1 MSKIKDIGW
10 TALGCLIPI
19 GLIIAVIFLI
29 HFGSSVAGSAIHA
42 LSLASGWV
50 TIIDLLIVLPLLM
63 FRRTRGLASTVLFLT
78 SYLFGL
84 TTWVYGFLVTYSFWG
99 IIGVL
104 LGVFVF
110 GVGVVPFGVI
120 AAALNGQWWV
130 VGGLLYGV
138 FITFGSRTLA
148 LYIAEKVDN
157 QVEIIPEPVLQIQG
171 THCGQCGA
179 EATDD
184 ALFCTSCGVTL
195 KEDNNKK

>member
-1 MSKIKDIGW
+1 MSKIKDLGW
-10 TALGCLIPI
+10 TALGCLFPI
-19 GLIIAVIFLI
+19 GLFIGVIFLI
-29 HFGSSVAGSAIHA
+29 RFGSSIAGSAIQA
-42 LSLASGWV
+42 LSLASGWA
-50 TIIDLLIVLPLLM
+50 TLIDLLIVLPLLM

-120 AAALNGQWWV
+120 ASAINGQWWI

-138 FITFGSRTLA
+138 FITFGSRLLA
-148 LYIAEKVDN
+148 LYIADKADTHIEATT
-157 QVEIIPEPVLQIQG
+157 VLEQLPKG
-171 THCGQCGA
+171 ENSELNCENCGQTLSIDSKFCVNCGKP
-179 EATDD
+179 
-184 ALFCTSCGVTL
+184 L
-195 KEDNNKK
+195 NK